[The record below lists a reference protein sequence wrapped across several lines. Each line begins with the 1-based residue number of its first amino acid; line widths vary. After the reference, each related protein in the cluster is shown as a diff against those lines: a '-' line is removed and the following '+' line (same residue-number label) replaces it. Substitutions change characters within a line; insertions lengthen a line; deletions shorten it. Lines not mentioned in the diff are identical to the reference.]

1 MKVKRGNL
9 LSRKIKIEALKVAR
23 DRKLEVMMR
32 QKQGLKARRVKRMFE
47 FIDDYLEQE
56 SKRIADYNKKGHIT
70 AETFRVK
77 RCHMGLL

>member
-1 MKVKRGNL
+1 M
-9 LSRKIKIEALKVAR
+9 I
-23 DRKLEVMMR
+23 R
-32 QKQGLKARRVKRMFE
+32 QKQGLKARRVKGMFE

-77 RCHMGLL
+77 KHHMDLLKNSIMIKVSSKKTPITTNFMNILN